1 MTPFGTSVLAGVAAG
16 GGLGLLLGG
25 IGIWLSRR
33 QWGPRMTSVAQ
44 SYRTTGIP
52 TTPLD
57 NLDRDQAN
65 AIVRRWETMSAR
77 PSGRIAFVAADP
89 KLEPLVHRAA
99 EWFSAMPVPD
109 ASAGDGNGGASLPAL
124 HDGRPTMVATASSD
138 GDSSEEAE
146 TRRSDVIVLVVRAA
160 TRVDEVVERARE
172 LDRLGHRPDWVL
184 LVDSVRRTGRGL
196 RGPN

>member
-1 MTPFGTSVLAGVAAG
+1 MPVFGTSVLAGVAAG

-25 IGIWLSRR
+25 IAIWLSWR
-33 QWGPRMTSVAQ
+33 QWEPRMTSVDQ

-57 NLDRDQAN
+57 DLDPGEAG
-65 AIVRRWETMSAR
+65 AIIRRWEAMSAR
-77 PSGRIAFVAADP
+77 PSSRIALVAADR
-89 KLEPLVHRAA
+89 KLEPLARSAA
-99 EWFSAMPVPD
+99 EWLSALPAPD
-109 ASAGDGNGGASLPAL
+109 AGANGGTALPAL
-124 HDGRPTMVATASSD
+124 HDRRPTMVATGSAD

-146 TRRSDVIVLVVRAA
+146 ARRSDVIVLLVRSAA
-160 TRVDEVVERARE
+160 RVDDVVDRARE

-196 RGPN
+196 RVPS